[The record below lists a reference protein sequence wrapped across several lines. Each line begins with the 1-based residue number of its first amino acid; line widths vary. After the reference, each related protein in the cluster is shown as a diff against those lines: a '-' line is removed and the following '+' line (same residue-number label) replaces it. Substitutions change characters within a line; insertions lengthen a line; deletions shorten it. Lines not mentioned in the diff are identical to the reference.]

1 MLAPGSLHHRH
12 NLTLVSNV
20 CEAALISW
28 FWASNRLNKLPEVH
42 FEFPFILIDKSTVA
56 SLTGQS
62 WRVLKS
68 WYTGGPHN
76 NDFRAVLQMNLT
88 RVQFRL

>member
-12 NLTLVSNV
+12 NLTLVSTV